1 MAFWT
6 NLEMSSH
13 GGGGA
18 SLPHSHSSP
27 SGMYPTPSSP
37 ECRSLGKRLPV
48 QVHFLDDSVASF
60 NIQVSVHVFVECF
73 LILLYL
79 LCVIKCSN
87 FQKLSNI
94 LVLEHYCH
102 WFLTRSNNFLWCF
115 HWEHSHLEFW
125 VLFYEKRCLT
135 HIFGI

>member
-1 MAFWT
+1 
-6 NLEMSSH
+6 MSSH

-60 NIQVSVHVFVECF
+60 NIQVCVNVFIEFFF
-73 LILLYL
+73 LFCYILFVSSISQIFKSCQIYL
-79 LCVIKCSN
+79 LVP
-87 FQKLSNI
+87 
-94 LVLEHYCH
+94 EHYC
-102 WFLTRSNNFLWCF
+102 N
-115 HWEHSHLEFW
+115 
-125 VLFYEKRCLT
+125 
-135 HIFGI
+135 

>member
-1 MAFWT
+1 
-6 NLEMSSH
+6 MSSH

-60 NIQVSVHVFVECF
+60 NIQVSVNLFNFF
-73 LILLYL
+73 LNL
-79 LCVIKCSN
+79 
-87 FQKLSNI
+87 
-94 LVLEHYCH
+94 
-102 WFLTRSNNFLWCF
+102 
-115 HWEHSHLEFW
+115 
-125 VLFYEKRCLT
+125 
-135 HIFGI
+135 

>member
-1 MAFWT
+1 
-6 NLEMSSH
+6 MSSH

-60 NIQVSVHVFVECF
+60 NIQVSHYVFIEFSSYFV
-73 LILLYL
+73 ISYL
-79 LCVIKCSN
+79 CRQCTN

-94 LVLEHYCH
+94 LVLEHYKH
-102 WFLTRSNNFLWCF
+102 
-115 HWEHSHLEFW
+115 
-125 VLFYEKRCLT
+125 
-135 HIFGI
+135 

>member
-1 MAFWT
+1 
-6 NLEMSSH
+6 MSSH

-60 NIQVSVHVFVECF
+60 NIQVSGNVFLEFFSYF
-73 LILLYL
+73 LISFMSSMHKFLST
-79 LCVIKCSN
+79 VI
-87 FQKLSNI
+87 
-94 LVLEHYCH
+94 EHYCD
-102 WFLTRSNNFLWCF
+102 WVLARSNNFLCF
-115 HWEHSHLEFW
+115 HWEH
-125 VLFYEKRCLT
+125 
-135 HIFGI
+135 

>member
-1 MAFWT
+1 
-6 NLEMSSH
+6 MSSH

-60 NIQVSVHVFVECF
+60 NIQVSVNVFKEFFSYFVMF
-73 LILLYL
+73 VSSNAQIFKNYQIYLY
-79 LCVIKCSN
+79 
-87 FQKLSNI
+87 FNI
-94 LVLEHYCH
+94 IAID
-102 WFLTRSNNFLWCF
+102 F
-115 HWEHSHLEFW
+115 
-125 VLFYEKRCLT
+125 
-135 HIFGI
+135 

>member
-60 NIQVSVHVFVECF
+60 NIQVSVNVFIEFFF
-73 LILLYL
+73 LFYYILFVSSVHKFFKSVKCTCTWTL
-79 LCVIKCSN
+79 LPLIFDKIKQFFLC
-87 FQKLSNI
+87 
-94 LVLEHYCH
+94 CH
-102 WFLTRSNNFLWCF
+102 QEQLN
-115 HWEHSHLEFW
+115 LEFW
-125 VLFYEKRCLT
+125 VLFFERK
-135 HIFGI
+135 H